1 MGIRTAVD
9 GAGFMAQ
16 GITFENTAGPD
27 GHQAVA
33 LRVDSDHSVFQ
44 SCSIVGFQDS
54 LYTHALRQLYYNCSI
69 EGTVDFIFGNAAA
82 FFQNC
87 NIIVRVGRP
96 TAITSTLTAQVQN
109 KTKCTCIP
117 KMINTPSLHLEK
129 FRHAFG
135 RQLTSMNITLVKS
148 CLIKPKQEPQEVFLK
163 VVI

>member
-1 MGIRTAVD
+1 MMGIWTAVD

-54 LYTHALRQLYYNCSI
+54 LYTHALRQLFYNCSI

-109 KTKCTCIP
+109 KNKLHVTCIHIMYTDDGHP
-117 KMINTPSLHLEK
+117 
-129 FRHAFG
+129 
-135 RQLTSMNITLVKS
+135 
-148 CLIKPKQEPQEVFLK
+148 
-163 VVI
+163 

>member
-1 MGIRTAVD
+1 MMGIWTAVD

-109 KTKCTCIP
+109 KTKCTCHLYTYNVHRWWTPLVCTCKALGEISLP
-117 KMINTPSLHLEK
+117 IWKATYINEH
-129 FRHAFG
+129 HFG
-135 RQLTSMNITLVKS
+135 KEWSYKA
-148 CLIKPKQEPQEVFLK
+148 
-163 VVI
+163 

>member
-1 MGIRTAVD
+1 MMGIRTAVD

-54 LYTHALRQLYYNCSI
+54 LYTHALRQLFYNCSI

-96 TAITSTLTAQVQN
+96 TAITSTLTAQVLN
-109 KTKCTCIP
+109 KTNCTCHLYTYNVHRWWTPLVWTCKALGEISLCIW
-117 KMINTPSLHLEK
+117 KATYINEHHLSKELSYK
-129 FRHAFG
+129 A
-135 RQLTSMNITLVKS
+135 
-148 CLIKPKQEPQEVFLK
+148 
-163 VVI
+163 